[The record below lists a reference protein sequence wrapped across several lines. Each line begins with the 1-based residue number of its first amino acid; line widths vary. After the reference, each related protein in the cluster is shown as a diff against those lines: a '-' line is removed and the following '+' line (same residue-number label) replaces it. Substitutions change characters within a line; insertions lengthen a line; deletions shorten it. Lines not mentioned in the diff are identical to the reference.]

1 MVKVWK
7 MGSLQ
12 QWKFKEGVGRYLK
25 AVIFKTK
32 DNQLDELPWAADN
45 KWYFNCH
52 NSLYQK
58 SALNQTD
65 QIVVKSRHNWTLPNS
80 VSIILG
86 QFYNSL
92 VICFRSQEDI
102 AYACVC

>member
-1 MVKVWK
+1 
-7 MGSLQ
+7 MGYLQ
-12 QWKFKEGVGRYLK
+12 QWKFKEGVGRRYLK

-45 KWYFNCH
+45 KWYFSCH
-52 NSLYQK
+52 NSLYPK
-58 SALNQTD
+58 FTLNQTD
-65 QIVVKSRHNWTLPNS
+65 LIVVKSGHYWTLPNS

-92 VICFRSQEDI
+92 VICFRSQADI